1 LNLRKLF
8 LWLLKFNLL
17 ALALALAVQVSK
29 FSERQQ
35 PLHLGSD
42 QQVQPKSAI
51 KRVSMSANDSEF
63 NARGANDAPDDVPQN
78 SASAHDKLVQSLAV
92 APTALRPPPNENKAK
107 GQLVPEHQAGE
118 RRLLSRKLYFLK
130 SNIASRLDANKAVTW
145 TTDCL
150 LQLVC
155 C

>member
-1 LNLRKLF
+1 
-8 LWLLKFNLL
+8 
-17 ALALALAVQVSK
+17 
-29 FSERQQ
+29 
-35 PLHLGSD
+35 
-42 QQVQPKSAI
+42 
-51 KRVSMSANDSEF
+51 MSASNSEF
-63 NARGANDAPDDVPQN
+63 DARGANDAPDDVHQN
-78 SASAHDKLVQSLAV
+78 SALAHDKPVQSLAV
-92 APTALRPPPNENKAK
+92 APTALRRPPPNENKAK